1 MFLLASSSIMPRK
14 KFLEGMV
21 KKGRKKTVRT
31 IREIIRLHFDHGFSQ
46 RAIARSC
53 GISPTT
59 VGEYLTLARNKNLD
73 WAKASDMDDAALKL
87 LLLPESLTPA
97 SRKPLPDFA
106 YLQKELKRKG
116 VTLQLLWEEYRA
128 VHLEG
133 YGRSQFFD
141 LYRAH
146 AKTLNPVMRFTHK
159 AGDKLF
165 VDFSGD
171 RPSYVNRETGE
182 VIEPELFVATLGAS
196 DYIFATAVANQ
207 QIPNWIKANIAALE
221 YLGGCPACIVP
232 DNLKSGV
239 TTPCRYEPDL
249 NPVYAEWAEHYGVA
263 LVPAR
268 SRKPRDKAKVENGVL
283 NAQRRILATLRDR
296 TFFSLEELNEA
307 ISDELEKLNDRPMQ
321 ATGTSRRQLFEEL
334 DLPELKPLPA
344 KRFEIREWK
353 KAKVHID
360 HHIAV
365 QGVFYSVP
373 YTLIGKEVAVC
384 LSGATVEVTLNSER
398 VASHMRNYKRGTYV
412 TVDGHR
418 PHAHQ
423 KYLEWTPQRIQRW
436 GESVGLQ
443 TGLMIEA
450 IINTSVHPDHT
461 YRKCLGLLRLAKSC
475 GADRLEL
482 ACERALALRAIG
494 YRCVKNILDKGLEKA
509 KLPDTEEPDLP
520 LLHDNIRGQDY
531 FVIGGAA

>member
-1 MFLLASSSIMPRK
+1 MKR
-14 KFLEGMV
+14 
-21 KKGRKKTVRT
+21 GRKKTLRT
-31 IREIIRLHFDHGFSQ
+31 IREIIRLHFDHGFTQ

-53 GISPTT
+53 CISPTT
-59 VGEYLTLARNKNLD
+59 VGEYLELVRSKGLD
-73 WAKASDMDDAALKL
+73 WGAVSALDDAALKQL
-87 LLLPESLTPA
+87 LYPEPA
-97 SRKPLPDFA
+97 VPVSRKPLPDFA
-106 YLQKELKRKG
+106 YLNKELKRKG

-128 VHLEG
+128 VHSDG

-171 RPSYVNRETGE
+171 KPSYVDRETGE
-182 VIEPELFVATLGAS
+182 VIEPDLFVAVLGAS

-207 QIPNWIKANIAALE
+207 QIPNWIKAHVAALE

-239 TTPCRYEPDL
+239 TTPCKYEPDL

-268 SRKPRDKAKVENGVL
+268 SYKARDKAKVENGVL
-283 NAQRRILATLRDR
+283 NAQRRILAALRDR
-296 TFFSLEELNEA
+296 TFFSMCELNEA
-307 ISDELEKLNDRPMQ
+307 ISEELEKLNERPMQ
-321 ATGTSRRQLFEEL
+321 ATGISRRQLFAEL
-334 DLPELKPLPA
+334 DRPELKPLPTR
-344 KRFEIREWK
+344 RFEIREWK

-360 HHIAV
+360 HHVAV
-365 QGVFYSVP
+365 HGCYYSVP
-373 YTLIGKEVAVC
+373 YTLIGKEVEVC
-384 LSGATVEVTLNSER
+384 LTATVIEVFSKSER
-398 VASHMRNYKRGTYV
+398 AASHLRSYKRGTYV
-412 TVDGHR
+412 TVDSHR

-436 GESVGLQ
+436 GESSGPK

-450 IINTSVHPDHT
+450 IIKTSVHPDHT
-461 YRKCLGLLRLAKSC
+461 YRKCLGLFRLGKRH
-475 GADRLEL
+475 GVDRLEL
-482 ACERALALRAIG
+482 ACGRALALRAIS
-494 YRCVKNILDKGLEKA
+494 YQSVKNILEKGLESVE
-509 KLPDTEEPDLP
+509 LPENDEPVLP
-520 LLHDNIRGQDY
+520 LFHDNIRGREY
-531 FVIGGAA
+531 FAEGGAA